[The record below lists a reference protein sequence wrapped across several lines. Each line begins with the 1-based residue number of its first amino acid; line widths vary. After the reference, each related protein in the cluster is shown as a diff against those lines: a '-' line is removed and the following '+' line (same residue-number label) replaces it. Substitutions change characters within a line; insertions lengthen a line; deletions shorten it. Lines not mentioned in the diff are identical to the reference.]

1 MASVECLYLLAR
13 QSRFT
18 WQLFYV
24 VFCFDQHCGH
34 AMSMVLGSPYLR
46 RPSRI
51 FDSRYRKIGITLYFP
66 ALLLGSMYFQL
77 FQTKTTTIQKGDFVG
92 ILLQYGGG
100 SPIPTKKST
109 KITSTI
115 TKNHIKNGFCRKIRI
130 RLGGQ
135 VRQNYSLVEQKGMV
149 FDILI
154 NY

>member
-77 FQTKTTTIQKGDFVG
+77 FQTKTTTIRV
-92 ILLQYGGG
+92 
-100 SPIPTKKST
+100 
-109 KITSTI
+109 
-115 TKNHIKNGFCRKIRI
+115 
-130 RLGGQ
+130 
-135 VRQNYSLVEQKGMV
+135 
-149 FDILI
+149 ILI
-154 NY
+154 VQKFEILNFAWCQIMAIDSLISELFLFLL